1 MTPIKIR
8 VISVFTLILTI
19 IMVGLEWQRRH
30 EAIDP
35 QIDIHWSSWKLFLI
49 YKILVFVTIN
59 LIFTFRKSSKM
70 NLALEIFCI
79 GWVIGEFVY
88 WGIWSSDLIHRM
100 LPEHDRLVALYDG
113 DWVAVALLFS
123 VLYLFSCLIN
133 NALTMVPFMD
143 AGRKVQ

>member
-1 MTPIKIR
+1 MAQIKIR
-8 VISVFTLILTI
+8 AISVLALILAIT
-19 IMVGLEWQRRH
+19 MVGLEWQQRL
-30 EAIDP
+30 EPIES
-35 QIDIHWSSWKLFLI
+35 QIDLHLSSWKLALI
-49 YKILVFVTIN
+49 YKILFFVAFN
-59 LIFTFRKSSKM
+59 LILSFRKSSKII
-70 NLALEIFCI
+70 LALEIFCI

-133 NALTMVPFMD
+133 NALTMVPFD
-143 AGRKVQ
+143 AGRKVQP